1 MKSKEV
7 KEQFYRAVLSL
18 ENEKEC
24 SDFFSDVCTEKEV
37 ETIAQRFAVARML
50 SDGKPYSEI
59 VAATG
64 ASSATVSRVNRAMSK
79 GLKRAVK
86 KV

>member
-1 MKSKEV
+1 MKKEV
-7 KEQFYRAVLSL
+7 KERFFRAILSL

-24 SDFFSDVCTEKEV
+24 IDFFGDICTEKEV
-37 ETIAQRFAVARML
+37 ETMAQRFAVAML
-50 SDGKPYSEI
+50 LSEGKPYSEI

-64 ASSATVSRVNRAMSK
+64 ASSATVSRVSRAMSK
-79 GLKRAVK
+79 GLKRAIK